1 MAKYTPSEQKDR
13 ALASKYKAEAKI
25 SQEKAKMA
33 SANTLKSEYRAEQ
46 AKAAME
52 LARQKNADYQEKIHQ
67 RDKQL
72 EMNKSL
78 RTISG
83 IGNVVGG
90 MEKISSSVLAHNI
103 PSKIQTG
110 TGYNNFVS
118 PQNAY
123 VIKKSRN
130 VIIPTNYNSVIGM
143 PCLTTYT
150 LSELVGFGFTVCEAF
165 HLEGIPATSKELQSI
180 DEYLKNGIIL

>member
-1 MAKYTPSEQKDR
+1 MALTPKEQREK
-13 ALASKYKAEAKI
+13 ALASKYRAQAKI
-25 SQEKAKMA
+25 AREKAKTA
-33 SANTLKSEYRAEQ
+33 EYKTAQAQANA
-46 AKAAME
+46 E
-52 LARQKNADYQEKIHQ
+52 LAAQKKEDFQERIKQ
-67 RDKQL
+67 RDQQL

-130 VIIPTNYNSVIGM
+130 VIIPTNYDSVIGR